1 MGRVVIVVYR
11 PLKGKEAALEHL
23 VKSHHAVL
31 RQHQFATARNP
42 VVMKA
47 HDGSIVEV
55 FEWISQEAMEKA
67 HTHSVVAQLW
77 EKFGEVCTYEKP
89 VNLNE
94 FHNLF
99 SEFESVD

>member
-11 PLKGKEAALEHL
+11 PLKGKEAALEHI

-31 RQHQFATARNP
+31 RQHQFVTSRHP
-42 VVMKA
+42 VLMKA
-47 HDGSIVEV
+47 LDGSIVEV
-55 FEWISQEAMEKA
+55 FEWVSQEAIERA
-67 HTHSVVAQLW
+67 HTHPVVGQLW

-89 VNLNE
+89 VDVNE